1 MSKSKANW
9 YCPHCSQASTRHWNL
24 KTHIRRKHQGKGEP
38 IGEDEWHF
46 TPTTTPTTMHF
57 IPDMMSLQNNN
68 NNYGLNSQVH
78 PMTFSTAYH
87 KKEEDTYNKRDLL
100 EEIIQ
105 LWRPKVKQIKE
116 ILEIRNLVSQ
126 IQYASSQQQQQP
138 VIGTMPVG
146 GFSLPSSI
154 DELAS
159 PPPPPMTFTPET
171 DPLKDRIIGYTGF
184 VCETCLANVPLA
196 IYHFK
201 ENGKQVE
208 AAHFCVPQRIQK
220 MQGLVVKEKQ
230 NIIDDLHRTLSEEIK
245 KAVKVWTNNEN
256 IYLISRRLPRIPE
269 NNTGFAT
276 LLPSNIDKD
285 HHWARRVIK
294 ENQILLNDN
303 ELLDYI
309 RSANNKTFEYFYIQ
323 VNQDKQPEPYFMF
336 ISKDPILPRL
346 EINSLLLYDEFVQQI
361 NSHIKTLENN
371 SNHILDRSDSTEC
384 ITTTSCNDEGYGI
397 EEEGEGGEGEDHD
410 GGGKGVIIEPESKPS
425 ITTVDDTQCPENTA
439 LDSTSNQCTSN
450 TGKCLQG
457 KVRGEAG
464 GGFSAKM
471 PGECTRRTE
480 IEDEEDSNELIQ
492 DAMEYFKKG
501 DYINAAEYSEKAI
514 AINPRIALAYDTKG
528 QALFNLKKYND
539 ALTCYEKAIELR
551 PIYIEALYNKGLTLA
566 AIGNHDKAI
575 ESFNQS
581 IELNPNDADIWNS
594 KGLSFNAVG
603 QYNEAIDCFDRAIKL
618 NPSHNEALN
627 NKDIA
632 ISNLR
637 RQQQQQQEQQQQQT
651 QTRSSSSTD
660 IGNTIAAGTKD
671 PKMVTKEIVEEHN
684 KWTSEPMIERDRLS
698 SSQLT
703 EYASCPVKKEQ
714 QHQEKPYA
722 TVKKYPKQ
730 KNLKLVIPFIIVAV
744 VIGSVI
750 AFAVFS
756 TTTITTTPAKIF
768 SNMTEAT
775 ETTTTLPS
783 ERQQLNQQYSF
794 VRS

>member
-68 NNYGLNSQVH
+68 NYGLNSQVH

-87 KKEEDTYNKRDLL
+87 KKEEDTYKKRDLL

-126 IQYASSQQQQQP
+126 IQYASSQQQQQQP
-138 VIGTMPVG
+138 VIGSIPVG

-159 PPPPPMTFTPET
+159 PPPPPPMTFTPET

-201 ENGKQVE
+201 ENGKQVS
-208 AAHFCVPQRIQK
+208 AGHFCVPDRFLK
-220 MQGLVVKEKQ
+220 MQGVVVKEKQ
-230 NIIDDLHRTLSEEIK
+230 NIINDLHRTLSEEIK

-285 HHWARRVIK
+285 HHWARRLIK

-346 EINSLLLYDEFVQQI
+346 EHKSLLLYDEFVQQV
-361 NSHIKTLENN
+361 NSHVKTLEND
-371 SNHILDRSDSTEC
+371 SNHILDRSDSGEC
-384 ITTTSCNDEGYGI
+384 ISSSCNDEGYGI
-397 EEEGEGGEGEDHD
+397 GEGEDD
-410 GGGKGVIIEPESKPS
+410 DGKGVIEPESKPS
-425 ITTVDDTQCPENTA
+425 ITTVDDTQCPKNTVFG
-439 LDSTSNQCTSN
+439 STSNQCN
-450 TGKCLQG
+450 LNIGECLQG
-457 KVRGEAG
+457 KVRGEEE

-480 IEDEEDSNELIQ
+480 IEDEEDPNELIQ
-492 DAMEYFKKG
+492 DAMEYLKKG

-551 PIYIEALYNKGLTLA
+551 PKYIEALYNKGLTLA

-594 KGLSFNAVG
+594 KGLSFNALG
-603 QYNEAIDCFDRAIKL
+603 QYNEAIDCCDRAIKL

-637 RQQQQQQEQQQQQT
+637 RQQQQQQEQQQQT

-660 IGNTIAAGTKD
+660 IDNTIAAGTKD
-671 PKMVTKEIVEEHN
+671 PETVTKEIVEEHN
-684 KWTSEPMIERDRLS
+684 KWIGEPMIERDRL

-714 QHQEKPYA
+714 HQEKSYA
-722 TVKKYPKQ
+722 TVNKYPKQ

-756 TTTITTTPAKIF
+756 TTITTTPAKIF